1 MVSVSTISGKTRVLC
16 VIGDPIEHTM
26 SPAMHNAAIEA
37 LGLDLVY
44 VAFHVLPEK
53 LESAINGFKALDV
66 LGINVTIPHKINV
79 MQYLDDIDPVARGI
93 GAVNTIKN
101 VDGEF
106 LGRNTD
112 ADGSIQALNAAG
124 IDVKGALV
132 SLLGAGGGARAVG
145 FALAREGASIDI
157 LVRKEDVEAGAEIV
171 SDIQALFP
179 SCSVE
184 SMLLDE
190 AAIEN
195 VIPASSV
202 VINATPIGMYPNEG
216 ESLLEASCLHP
227 GMGVLDLVYNPLE
240 TMLLRHAREVG
251 CNVVPGIDMLV
262 NQGAMAFEWW
272 TSEKPPMDVMKQAA
286 ISILDSR

>member
-1 MVSVSTISGKTRVLC
+1 MARTSAISGNTRVLC
-16 VIGDPIEHTM
+16 VIGDPIQHTM

-44 VAFHVLPEK
+44 VSFHVLPEN
-53 LESAINGFKALDV
+53 LESAIRGFKALDV

-79 MQYLDDIDPVARGI
+79 MQYLDEIDTIARGI

-101 VDGEF
+101 VDGE
-106 LGRNTD
+106 LHGRNTD
-112 ADGSIQALNAAG
+112 ADGAIQALNAAG
-124 IDVKGALV
+124 IGVNGARV

-145 FALAREGASIDI
+145 FALAREGALIDI
-157 LVRKEDVEAGAEIV
+157 LVRKEDVEAGAGIV

-179 SCSVE
+179 SCSVD

-202 VINATPIGMYPNEG
+202 VINATPIGMHPNEDK
-216 ESLLEASCLHP
+216 SLLDASCLHP
-227 GMGVLDLVYNPLE
+227 GMAVLDLVYNPLE
-240 TMLLRHAREVG
+240 TLLLKHAREAG
-251 CNVVPGIDMLV
+251 CDVVPGIDMLV

-272 TSEKPPMDVMKQAA
+272 TGKKPPVEVMKRAA
-286 ISILDSR
+286 ISILRSR